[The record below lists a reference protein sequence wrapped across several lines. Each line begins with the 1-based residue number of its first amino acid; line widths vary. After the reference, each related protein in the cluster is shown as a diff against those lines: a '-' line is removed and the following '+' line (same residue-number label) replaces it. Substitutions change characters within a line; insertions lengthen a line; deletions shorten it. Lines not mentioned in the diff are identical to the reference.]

1 MRIYTRTGDD
11 GTTGLQGGLR
21 VQKTDA
27 RITAY
32 GAIDEVN
39 ASIGVALAEGEGVDG
54 DIRRI
59 LTRIQGELFDLGA
72 DLSNPDAGD
81 GAPGRI
87 SGDLT
92 GRLEG
97 DVDAFE
103 GELEP
108 LANFILPGGSRLAAL
123 LHHART
129 VTRRAETRAF
139 GLQRD
144 EKVNPNCTQYL
155 NRLSDLLFVMAR
167 AANKR
172 AGVQDTVWT
181 PRK

>member
-1 MRIYTRTGDD
+1 MKIYTRTGDD
-11 GTTGLQGGLR
+11 GTTGLQGNIR

-27 RITAY
+27 RIIAY
-32 GAIDEVN
+32 GAVDEVN
-39 ASIGVALAEGEGVDG
+39 SSIGVALAEGGMDG
-54 DIRRI
+54 DIGRI
-59 LTRIQGELFDLGA
+59 LTRIQGELLELGA
-72 DLSNPDAGD
+72 DLSNPDAGG
-81 GAPGRI
+81 GASCRV

-92 GRLEG
+92 VRLEG
-97 DVDAFE
+97 EVDAFE

-129 VTRRAETRAF
+129 VARRAETMAVKLEQNER
-139 GLQRD
+139 
-144 EKVNPNCTQYL
+144 VNHNCMQYL

-167 AANKR
+167 VANKR
-172 AGVQDTVWT
+172 AGVPDTVWK